1 MDNIR
6 ELSREEEEVGRI
18 SDLAVT
24 ENLHRRGKGNKCIV
38 VRQKGARLHRP
49 YRPG

>member
-6 ELSREEEEVGRI
+6 ELSRKEEEVDRI

-24 ENLHRRGKGNKCIV
+24 ENSCRRGRGNKCIV
-38 VRQKGARLHRP
+38 DRQNGAKSHRP